1 MLNPKMSMN
10 MKRWM
15 MALCL
20 SSLLLDGYGLLNWS
34 DFEYQGIEY
43 RYFSREDR
51 TVSVTYVSRDTTG
64 VVLPSHVVCNDTVY
78 TVVEIYPGAFQ
89 SCWELE
95 TVELPNTLVTIRRGA
110 FQGCLSLKEVI
121 IPSSVRLIE
130 QRAFYG
136 CNALKKF
143 IHSETLEII
152 EPLAFCYNGLDSVFM
167 HKNTNYGSGVF
178 SCCDSLKY
186 VEIEDGVTTIASY
199 LFNGYE
205 YRTENLGNQLEEIRL
220 PNTVRHIGEHAFSG
234 TRVTQLN
241 LPSSVTYIGE
251 EAFSHNTVL
260 KEACLPASLD
270 TLGSNV
276 FLQCHSLEKVTFM
289 GGAIDKVLFAGCNKL
304 RTLVFG
310 RQVRYVTSKLFKT
323 YSHDEKIYLADVYCE
338 GTVPPEEGIYIEGA
352 TLHVPKG
359 YKEIYATTDNW
370 AKYGDNIVDDIEL
383 EGIRSIKNKELKM
396 NNEMFDLQGRRITEP
411 QKGSIYIK
419 KGKKIKK

>member
-1 MLNPKMSMN
+1 
-10 MKRWM
+10 MKRWII
-15 MALCL
+15 ALFL
-20 SSLLLDGYGLLNWS
+20 SSLLLDGYGLRNWS

-51 TVSVTYVSRDTTG
+51 TVSVTYVSRDTTS

-89 SCWELE
+89 SCWDLE

-110 FQGCLSLKEVI
+110 FMSCESLKEII

-136 CNALKKF
+136 CVNLKKLV
-143 IHSETLEII
+143 HTNTLEII
-152 EPLAFCYNGLDSVFM
+152 EPLAFCYSGLDSVFM
-167 HKNTNYGSGVF
+167 HKDTNYGSGVF
-178 SCCDSLKY
+178 ACCDSLKY

-234 TRVTQLN
+234 TRVKQLN

-251 EAFSHNTVL
+251 EAFSYNTVL

-276 FLQCHSLEKVTFM
+276 FLQCHSLEKVTFL
-289 GGAIDKVLFAGCNKL
+289 GGAIDKVLFAGCVKL
-304 RTLVFG
+304 KTLVFG
-310 RQVRYVTSKLFKT
+310 RQVSYVTSKLFKRN
-323 YSHDEKIYLADVYCE
+323 YYDENNPLTDVYCE

-359 YKEIYATTDNW
+359 CKEIYATTDNW
-370 AKYGDNIVDDIEL
+370 AKYGENIVDDIEL
-383 EGIRSIKNKELKM
+383 SGINSIKNEELEK
-396 NNEMFDLQGRRITEP
+396 NNAIYDLQGRRVAHPKQGE
-411 QKGSIYIK
+411 IYIQ
-419 KGKKIKK
+419 KGKKTRK

>member
-1 MLNPKMSMN
+1 
-10 MKRWM
+10 MKRWI
-15 MALCL
+15 MALFL
-20 SSLLLDGYGLLNWS
+20 SSLLLDGYGLRNWS

-205 YRTENLGNQLEEIRL
+205 YRTENLGNQLKEIRM
-220 PNTVRHIGEHAFSG
+220 PNTVRYIGEHAFSG
-234 TRVTQLN
+234 ARVTQLN

-276 FLQCHSLEKVTFM
+276 FLQCYSLEKVTFL

-383 EGIRSIKNKELKM
+383 EGIRSINNEELKM
-396 NNEMFDLQGRRITEP
+396 NNEMFDLQGRRVTHPKKGEIYI
-411 QKGSIYIK
+411 QKGRK
-419 KGKKIKK
+419 VRK

>member
-1 MLNPKMSMN
+1 
-10 MKRWM
+10 MKPWI

-20 SSLLLDGYGLLNWS
+20 SSFLLDGYGLRNWS

-78 TVVEIYPGAFQ
+78 MVVEIYPGAFQ
-89 SCWELE
+89 NCWELK
-95 TVELPNTLVTIRRGA
+95 TVELPNTVVTIRRGA
-110 FQGCLSLKEVI
+110 FMYCESLKEII

-136 CNALKKF
+136 CNALKKL
-143 IHSETLEII
+143 IHSETLEVI
-152 EPLAFCYNGLDSVFM
+152 EPMAFCYNGLDSVFM

-178 SCCDSLKY
+178 ACCDSLKY
-186 VEIEDGVTTIASY
+186 VKIEDGVTTIASY
-199 LFNGYE
+199 LFNGYDG
-205 YRTENLGNQLEEIRL
+205 RTAHLGNQLEEIRL
-220 PNTVRHIGEHAFSG
+220 PNTVRYIGEHAFSG
-234 TRVTQLN
+234 ARVKQLN

-276 FLQCHSLEKVTFM
+276 FLQCHSLEKVTFL

-310 RQVRYVTSKLFKT
+310 RQVRHVTSKLFKT
-323 YSHDEKIYLADVYCE
+323 YSYDEKIYLEDVYCE
-338 GTVPPEEGIYIEGA
+338 GTIPPEEGIYIEGA

-359 YKEIYATTDNW
+359 YKEIYAQTDNW
-370 AKYGDNIVDDIEL
+370 ARYGDNIVDDIEL
-383 EGIRSIKNKELKM
+383 DGIRSIKTEELKM
-396 NNEMFDLQGRRITEP
+396 NNELYDLQGRRVAHPKRGE
-411 QKGSIYIK
+411 IYIQ
-419 KGKKIKK
+419 KGKKTRK

>member
-1 MLNPKMSMN
+1 MN
-10 MKRWM
+10 MKRWIIV
-15 MALCL
+15 L
-20 SSLLLDGYGLLNWS
+20 SLSFLLLDGYGLRNWS

-89 SCWELE
+89 NCWELE

-110 FQGCLSLKEVI
+110 FMYCESLKEII

-205 YRTENLGNQLEEIRL
+205 YRTENLSNQLKEIRL